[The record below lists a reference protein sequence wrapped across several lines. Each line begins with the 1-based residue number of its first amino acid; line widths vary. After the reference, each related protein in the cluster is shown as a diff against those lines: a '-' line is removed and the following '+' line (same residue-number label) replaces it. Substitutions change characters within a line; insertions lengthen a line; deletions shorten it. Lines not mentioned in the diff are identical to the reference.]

1 MSRQYSIYTVMG
13 ALAVFAAVLG
23 FLVYNVHERS
33 QTAEQEAEE
42 KQRAAEEEAEE
53 EAEVEEAVEAPEQE
67 TEEERVASSEVP
79 EVENEELLE
88 RAVHAEAKDESFEGM
103 VAVASVILNRI
114 ESETFPDDVE
124 SVIYEENQFQVVDNG
139 SIEESP
145 SERAEE
151 ATEEA
156 LDGSEP
162 VGDSLFF
169 WSENVPKDNWLWETK
184 TVDYEIGGHVFS
196 EDV

>member
-1 MSRQYSIYTVMG
+1 MSKQYSIYTVMG
-13 ALAVFAAVLG
+13 TLAVFAAVLG
-23 FLVYNVHERS
+23 VLVYSVHERS
-33 QTAEQEAEE
+33 QTAEQEPEE
-42 KQRAAEEEAEE
+42 KQPAVEEETVQ
-53 EAEVEEAVEAPEQE
+53 EATAPEE
-67 TEEERVASSEVP
+67 EEERVASSEVP

-114 ESETFPDDVE
+114 ESETFPNDVE
-124 SVIYEENQFQVVDNG
+124 SVIYEENQFQVVADG

-156 LDGSEP
+156 LNGSEP

-169 WSENVPKDNWLWETK
+169 WSEKVPKDNWLWETK

>member
-42 KQRAAEEEAEE
+42 KQRAAEEETGQE
-53 EAEVEEAVEAPEQE
+53 PEK
-67 TEEERVASSEVP
+67 ERVASSEVP

-124 SVIYEENQFQVVDNG
+124 SVIYEENQFQVVSNG
-139 SIEESP
+139 SIEEPP

-169 WSENVPKDNWLWETK
+169 WSEEVPKDNWLWETK

>member
-13 ALAVFAAVLG
+13 AIAVFAAVLG

-42 KQRAAEEEAEE
+42 KQLAAEEEAEE
-53 EAEVEEAVEAPEQE
+53 EAEAPEQE
-67 TEEERVASSEVP
+67 SEEERVASSEVP

-124 SVIYEENQFQVVDNG
+124 SVIYEENQFQVVANG

-162 VGDSLFF
+162 VGDSVFF
-169 WSENVPKDNWLWETK
+169 WSEDVPKDNWLWETK

-196 EDV
+196 EGV

>member
-1 MSRQYSIYTVMG
+1 MSRQYSIYTVLG

-42 KQRAAEEEAEE
+42 KQLAAEEEAEE
-53 EAEVEEAVEAPEQE
+53 EAEAPEQE
-67 TEEERVASSEVP
+67 SEEERVASSEVP

-124 SVIYEENQFQVVDNG
+124 SVIYEENQFQVVANG
-139 SIEESP
+139 SIKESP

-169 WSENVPKDNWLWETK
+169 WSEDVPKDNWLWETK

-196 EDV
+196 EGV